1 MHHSRPIMPSIT
13 TFQLIFM
20 LSFNFWW
27 NRLFSYLSI
36 LPIPGGQWSPP
47 SSCSTCSRWFLSH
60 TWLCRDL
67 IFIFY
72 IITLYRTSY
81 LNTHSINFNR
91 MPRATL
97 STRVSTPTT
106 WSSSTSRLVGI
117 DNTSISTRN
126 NPTLHS
132 QVNRAA
138 KMRRRTYR
146 AHGRIN
152 PYMSSPCHIEV
163 SGFLCYGKGFDI
175 KVTFKTWCRVNF
187 EIFLPDH
194 SGGEGASVRA
204 RWRAREEEGVQEEAP
219 EAKGIYWFY
228 QCWFR

>member
-1 MHHSRPIMPSIT
+1 MHHSWQTMPSIT

-20 LSFNFWW
+20 LSFNLW
-27 NRLFSYLSI
+27 NRLFSYFSI

-60 TWLCRDL
+60 TWLCHYL
-67 IFIFY
+67 FFFFN
-72 IITLYRTSY
+72 IITLYHISY
-81 LNTHSINFNR
+81 FSTHSINFNR

-117 DNTSISTRN
+117 DNTSISSHINLTF
-126 NPTLHS
+126 PS

-163 SGFLCYGKGFDI
+163 RTCIVVGIEPALGHFNCIGHFHCNTPEDCDI
-175 KVTFKTWCRVNF
+175 IRSPW
-187 EIFLPDH
+187 
-194 SGGEGASVRA
+194 
-204 RWRAREEEGVQEEAP
+204 WRRSKRLHALMSPRGRRSRRRSSRS
-219 EAKGIYWFY
+219 K
-228 QCWFR
+228 R